1 MNGESSVQ
9 IDRGQWLYRF
19 ALDTGSIAIFRARRA
34 GQDLVPA
41 EVWRSLAIV
50 GVSDAFIVPV
60 AGGWQPFIELTE
72 GRQRWA
78 LAKRPSLEEAQTAA
92 RHFLGTLADAL
103 CHASQVRG
111 VPGEKDGDS
120 PPLRVPEPPAAPT
133 EDSTAEV
140 VLSHARS
147 ARESSGWELIY
158 SRQRL
163 LR

>member
-34 GQDLVPA
+34 GQDLVPT
-41 EVWRSLAIV
+41 EVWRSLAMV
-50 GVSDAFIVPV
+50 GVSDAFVVHV

-78 LAKRPSLEEAQTAA
+78 LAKRPSLEEAQTAT

-103 CHASQVRG
+103 CHASQARSA
-111 VPGEKDGDS
+111 PGEKDGDLA
-120 PPLRVPEPPAAPT
+120 PLRVPEPPAAPA
-133 EDSTAEV
+133 EDAAAEV